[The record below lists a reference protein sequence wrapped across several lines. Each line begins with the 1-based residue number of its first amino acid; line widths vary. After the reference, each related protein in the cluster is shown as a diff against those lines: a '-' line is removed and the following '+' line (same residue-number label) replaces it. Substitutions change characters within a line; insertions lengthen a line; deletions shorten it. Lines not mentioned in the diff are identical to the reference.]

1 MAINLA
7 DVRDSDRLK
16 SGKFEVTYTSQK
28 KLGAEGRE
36 NLIQYDGI
44 ALTYKDPNRVVDH
57 IGGLSWKQ
65 QIVSSPFP
73 NEAYWVD
80 AQCAGYDLPKE
91 QARGVTADT
100 HPTFLHRKC
109 RLKGSSG
116 ISNT

>member
-28 KLGAEGRE
+28 KLGAEGTE

-80 AQCAGYDLPKE
+80 AQCAGYDLPTNLLKRR
-91 QARGVTADT
+91 AGVW
-100 HPTFLHRKC
+100 
-109 RLKGSSG
+109 
-116 ISNT
+116 